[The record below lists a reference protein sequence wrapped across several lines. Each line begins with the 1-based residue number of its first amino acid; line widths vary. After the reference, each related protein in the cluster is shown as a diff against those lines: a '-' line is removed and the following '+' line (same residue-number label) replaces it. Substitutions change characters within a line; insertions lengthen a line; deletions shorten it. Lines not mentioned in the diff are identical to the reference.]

1 MRKRATV
8 FDLDKLKNDLSA
20 LQENVYVPDF
30 WADAEK
36 ARGIN
41 KQIADLQKEINVW
54 RELGQELQELEEL
67 VLLIEGEKEGVELNK
82 DLFLRITDYGDKL
95 TKEETKVFL
104 GGKYDKLNCYLSIYS
119 GVGGVDA
126 QDWAEMLEKMYLA
139 YCRRQGWEVDVVD
152 EARGQEAGIKNATLR
167 VQGRYAYGYL
177 KGEDGVHRLVRQ
189 SPFNADRLRQTSF
202 AAVDVVPEFQEID
215 EVVVRP
221 EDIEIET
228 ARAGGPG
235 GQNVNKVETAVR
247 LVHKPTGIAA
257 SARSERSQA
266 QNRERALKILESKIY
281 HQLLSEREKEKE
293 KLQGERVEI
302 GWGRQIRSYVLHP
315 YKMVKDLRTNVETSD
330 TEGVLKG
337 ELDDF
342 IEAEIEMAA
351 KK

>member
-8 FDLDKLKNDLSA
+8 FDLDKLKNGLSV
-20 LQENVYVPDF
+20 LQENVYAPDF
-30 WADAEK
+30 WADAER

-67 VLLIEGEKEGVELNK
+67 VLLAESEKGGVELNK
-82 DLFLRITDYGDKL
+82 ELSLKIADYNGRL
-95 TKEETKVFL
+95 TKEEVKVFL

-119 GVGGVDA
+119 GAGGVDA

-139 YCRRQGWEVDVVD
+139 YCRRQGWEAGTVD
-152 EARGQEAGIKNATLR
+152 EARGQEAGIKNATLHI
-167 VQGRYAYGYL
+167 QGRYAYGYL

-189 SPFNADRLRQTSF
+189 SPFNADHLRQTSF

-247 LVHKPTGIAA
+247 LVHKPTGIAV

-266 QNRERALKILESKIY
+266 QNRERALKILEAKIY
-281 HQLLSEREKEKE
+281 HRLLSEREKEKK

-330 TEGVLKG
+330 TEGVLGG

-351 KK
+351 KG